1 MTYQVKRIAGYL
13 LGLVLF
19 YAPFALFQKILGFLL
34 KGKWQEQTIHSLCL
48 RIPTEHLLDGRIFQ
62 YASIS
67 VVSLGILLIAA
78 FFFGPVFCGRL
89 CPAGAFTEYVSKLV
103 PERLQI
109 DWIKYTEI
117 APIRYGM
124 LAGFCLVPF
133 FGGIL
138 ACAYCNFFLFDLLAN
153 YYSRGYFISLSSSLL
168 LTSILWLVVFGIF
181 TKGGRGYCNFLCPV
195 GALQNLMHYFGSR
208 LGYAQE
214 MQVDEQQCIGCKQCA
229 TTCPMR
235 AITVQEKRAKISLHN
250 CIICGQCAHICPV
263 QAIHYGR
270 KCHEK

>member
-1 MTYQVKRIAGYL
+1 MGYQVRRLAGYL
-13 LGLVLF
+13 LGFVLF
-19 YAPFALFQKILGFLL
+19 YAPFALFQKIIGFLL

-62 YASIS
+62 YASVS

-78 FFFGPVFCGRL
+78 FFLGPVFCGRL
-89 CPAGAFTEYVSKLV
+89 CPAGAFTEYLSKLL

-195 GALQNLMHYFGSR
+195 GAVQNLVHYFSSKLPFVSR
-208 LGYAQE
+208 
-214 MQVDEQQCIGCKQCA
+214 MQVDKEKCIGCRRCVHN
-229 TTCPMR
+229 CPMR
-235 AITVQEKRAKISLHN
+235 AITLHEERAEISLHN
-250 CIICGQCAHICPV
+250 CIACGQCAHDCPV
-263 QAIHYGR
+263 KAIHYGR
-270 KCHEK
+270 KCHEE

>member
-1 MTYQVKRIAGYL
+1 MGYQLRRLAGYL
-13 LGLVLF
+13 LGFVLF

-89 CPAGAFTEYVSKLV
+89 CPAGAFTEYLSKLL

-124 LAGFCLVPF
+124 LAGFCLVTF

-168 LTSILWLVVFGIF
+168 LTSILWLVIFGLF

-195 GALQNLMHYFGSR
+195 GAVQNLVHYFSSKLPFVSR
-208 LGYAQE
+208 
-214 MQVDEQQCIGCKQCA
+214 MQVDKEKCIGCRRCVQN
-229 TTCPMR
+229 CPMR
-235 AITVQEKRAKISLHN
+235 AITLHEKRAEISQHN
-250 CIICGQCAHICPV
+250 CIVCGQCAHDCPV
-263 QAIHYGR
+263 KAIHYGR
-270 KCHEK
+270 KCHEE

>member
-67 VVSLGILLIAA
+67 VVSLGILLVAA

-89 CPAGAFTEYVSKLV
+89 CPAGAFTEYLSKLL

-195 GALQNLMHYFGSR
+195 GALQNLTHYFSSR
-208 LGYAQE
+208 LGFAQK
-214 MQVDEQQCIGCKQCA
+214 MQVDEQQCIGCKKCA
-229 TTCPMR
+229 TSCPMR
-235 AITVQEKRAKISLHN
+235 AITVQDKRAKISLHN

>member
-1 MTYQVKRIAGYL
+1 MSYQLRRLAGYL
-13 LGLVLF
+13 LGFVLF
-19 YAPFALFQKILGFLL
+19 YAPFALFQKTLGFLL

-89 CPAGAFTEYVSKLV
+89 CPAGAFTEYLSKLL

-208 LGYAQE
+208 LGFAQE

-235 AITVQEKRAKISLHN
+235 AITVQDKRAKISLHN

>member
-1 MTYQVKRIAGYL
+1 MGYQLRRLAGYF
-13 LGLVLF
+13 LGFVLF

-89 CPAGAFTEYVSKLV
+89 CPAGAFTEYLSKLL

-153 YYSRGYFISLSSSLL
+153 YYSQGYFISLSSSLL
-168 LTSILWLVVFGIF
+168 LTSILWLVIFGLF

-195 GALQNLMHYFGSR
+195 GAVQNLVHYFSSKLPFVSR
-208 LGYAQE
+208 
-214 MQVDEQQCIGCKQCA
+214 MQVDKEKCIGCRRCVHN
-229 TTCPMR
+229 CPMR
-235 AITVQEKRAKISLHN
+235 AITLHEERAEISQHN
-250 CIICGQCAHICPV
+250 CIVCGQCAHDCPV
-263 QAIHYGR
+263 KAIHYGR
-270 KCHEK
+270 KCHEE

>member
-1 MTYQVKRIAGYL
+1 MGYQLRRLAGYL
-13 LGLVLF
+13 LGFVLF

-78 FFFGPVFCGRL
+78 FFLGPVFCGRL
-89 CPAGAFTEYVSKLV
+89 CPAGAFTEYLSKLL

-133 FGGIL
+133 IGGIL
-138 ACAYCNFFLFDLLAN
+138 ACA
-153 YYSRGYFISLSSSLL
+153 
-168 LTSILWLVVFGIF
+168 
-181 TKGGRGYCNFLCPV
+181 YCNFLCPV
-195 GALQNLMHYFGSR
+195 GALQNLTHYFGSG
-208 LGYAQE
+208 LG
-214 MQVDEQQCIGCKQCA
+214 
-229 TTCPMR
+229 
-235 AITVQEKRAKISLHN
+235 
-250 CIICGQCAHICPV
+250 
-263 QAIHYGR
+263 
-270 KCHEK
+270 

>member
-1 MTYQVKRIAGYL
+1 MSYQLRRLAGYL
-13 LGLVLF
+13 LGFVLF
-19 YAPFALFQKILGFLL
+19 YAPFAVFQKIIGYFLN
-34 KGKWQEQTIHSLCL
+34 GKWQEQTIHSLCL
-48 RIPTEHLLDGRIFQ
+48 RIPTEHLLDGMIFQ

-89 CPAGAFTEYVSKLV
+89 CPAGAFTEYLSKLL

-168 LTSILWLVVFGIF
+168 LTSILWLVVFGLF

-195 GALQNLMHYFGSR
+195 GAVQNLVHYFSSKLSFVSR
-208 LGYAQE
+208 
-214 MQVDEQQCIGCKQCA
+214 MQVDKEKCIGCRRCVHN
-229 TTCPMR
+229 CPMR
-235 AITVQEKRAKISLHN
+235 AVTLHEERAEISQHN
-250 CIICGQCAHICPV
+250 CIVCGQCAHDCPV
-263 QAIHYGR
+263 KAIHYGR
-270 KCHEK
+270 KCHEE

>member
-78 FFFGPVFCGRL
+78 FFLGPVFCGRL
-89 CPAGAFTEYVSKLV
+89 CPAGAFTEYLSKLL

-153 YYSRGYFISLSSSLL
+153 YYSQGYFISLSSSLL

-208 LGYAQE
+208 LGFAQE
-214 MQVDEQQCIGCKQCA
+214 MQVDEQRCIGCKKCA
-229 TTCPMR
+229 TSCPMR
-235 AITVQEKRAKISLHN
+235 AITVQDKRAKISLHN